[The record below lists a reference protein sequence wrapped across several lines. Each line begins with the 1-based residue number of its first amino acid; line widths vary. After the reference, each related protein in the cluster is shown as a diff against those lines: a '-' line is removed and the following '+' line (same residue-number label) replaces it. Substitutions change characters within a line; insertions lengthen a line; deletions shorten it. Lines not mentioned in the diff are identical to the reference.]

1 MNTLK
6 ILVVTNMYPDENYP
20 TRGIFVKEQIDLIT
34 RNDESISVDVED
46 ISKGDSRKA
55 TSKYL
60 LSSFGLLFKILKNK
74 YDIIHV
80 HYGLTSLPLLF
91 ILPILKLSKFKF
103 IITFHGSDILGPN
116 YIVRQIARAA
126 VKFFDLSICVSNEIF
141 LSINTSNKIYLPCGV
156 APQFFQYDT
165 KKNKFKK
172 RIVFGSSPSRDVKNY
187 PRFKFICEL
196 LRIDGYEFDVIC
208 LENLNRDEIKN
219 ILINSS
225 CLLLTSKHEGSPQVV
240 KESIACNTP
249 VVSVDVGDVSVI
261 LDGLDNC
268 VVSNIDKELDV
279 ALRRVLT
286 LQKNYD
292 YSVRASEYDGTL
304 IAKKLK
310 SLYFKVIKIDNK

>member
-6 ILVVTNMYPDENYP
+6 ILVVTNMYPDEKFP

-34 RNDESISVDVED
+34 RNDETISIQVED
-46 ISKGDSRKA
+46 ISKGDSRGA

-60 LSSFGLLFKILKNK
+60 LSSFGLLYKILKNK

-80 HYGLTSLPLLF
+80 HYGLTSLPLLL
-91 ILPILKLSKFKF
+91 ILPLLKLLRFKF
-103 IITFHGSDILGPN
+103 MITFHGSDILGPN
-116 YIVRQIARAA
+116 YIVRLIARIA

-141 LSINTSNKIYLPCGV
+141 LSINTSNKVYLPCGV
-156 APQFFQYDT
+156 APQFFQYNAR
-165 KKNKFKK
+165 KNKFKE
-172 RIVFGSSPSRDVKNY
+172 RIIFGSSPSRDVKNY
-187 PRFKFICEL
+187 PRFKSICDS

-219 ILINSS
+219 ILLNSS

-261 LDGLDNC
+261 LDGLDSC
-268 VVSNIDKELDV
+268 LVSNKDEELII
-279 ALRRVLT
+279 ALKKILT
-286 LQKNYD
+286 LRPRYD
-292 YSVRASEYDGTL
+292 YSTRASEYDGAI

-310 SLYFKVIKIDNK
+310 SFYFKVINIGNK